1 MRRAVARATAVLSLL
16 GLLCG
21 TAPAA
26 AADKLLAELRA
37 LPFKILYESRRGGNW
52 ELILANADG
61 SHAVNLTNTPHVD
74 EMFPHASP
82 DGKKVVFVA
91 EDKKAAK
98 RARHVYCMNIDG
110 TGRVKI
116 GENGRQPFWSP
127 DGRAVAYLRG
137 TRVTYSEGGGANKEM
152 HFWDVETGKHSLH
165 PKRDIAGLLNPCWS
179 PDGKW
184 VVASVMG
191 GMGLGHSIVAIEA
204 RGTRVVELARSHTE
218 GKNIYQCR
226 PDVSPDG
233 RRVAWG
239 KEDVDNRLGF
249 GRRTMWI
256 EVASLDLGAATPKV
270 ASRRRVVTAKRPEE
284 TYHVDWSPDGQYI
297 AYARGP
303 RATGR
308 MARARYVVGAEAPGW
323 DIWVVKPTRPEV
335 AVRLTRDGLSNKEPD
350 WVVVRQRGAAR

>member
-21 TAPAA
+21 YAPAA
-26 AADKLLAELRA
+26 AADKADKLLAELRA
-37 LPFKILYESRRGGNW
+37 LPFKIRGGNW

-61 SHAVNLTNTPHVD
+61 SNPVNLTHTPHVD

-82 DGKKVVFVA
+82 DGTKVVFVA
-91 EDKKAAK
+91 EEKKAAK
-98 RARHVYCMNIDG
+98 RTRNVYCMNIDG
-110 TGRVKI
+110 TERVKI

-127 DGRAVAYLRG
+127 DGGVVAYLRG

-204 RGTRVVELARSHTE
+204 RGSRVVELAR
-218 GKNIYQCR
+218 
-226 PDVSPDG
+226 
-233 RRVAWG
+233 
-239 KEDVDNRLGF
+239 
-249 GRRTMWI
+249 
-256 EVASLDLGAATPKV
+256 
-270 ASRRRVVTAKRPEE
+270 
-284 TYHVDWSPDGQYI
+284 
-297 AYARGP
+297 
-303 RATGR
+303 
-308 MARARYVVGAEAPGW
+308 
-323 DIWVVKPTRPEV
+323 
-335 AVRLTRDGLSNKEPD
+335 
-350 WVVVRQRGAAR
+350 